1 MLMTELN
8 PVDACIGDR
17 DRLAQVL
24 DNLLL
29 NALKF
34 TPPRGAIVVRLT
46 CRSGHAQIEVA
57 DTGVGIAEEDL
68 PHLFDRFYR
77 ARNAAGL
84 SVPGLGLGLTIVRTI
99 VEGHGG
105 TVQVRSREGEGTSFT
120 VVLPVVGSGSRSRG
134 SSPAD
139 RRPTVPIPASGA
151 GSPRRA

>member
-1 MLMTELN
+1 M
-8 PVDACIGDR
+8 
-17 DRLAQVL
+17 L

-34 TPPRGAIVVRLT
+34 TPPGGRVTVRLGSDGT
-46 CRSGHAQIEVA
+46 QARIEVA
-57 DTGVGIAEEDL
+57 DTGIGIAQADL

-77 ARNAAGL
+77 ASNATGR
-84 SVPGLGLGLTIVRTI
+84 SGPGLGLGLTSVRTI

-105 TVQVRSREGEGTSFT
+105 SVSVRSREGEGTSFT
-120 VVLPVVGSGSRSRG
+120 VVLPAADSGSRSPG

-139 RRPTVPIPASGA
+139 RRQTAPIPASGA